1 MRITKLFWGFI
12 GIGAGALLLNCCIPS
27 REASCPTDHE
37 CGAGTVC
44 NLETHHCESNSDLME
59 PPNDPPPP
67 DCTTES
73 QCSDAK
79 ACVNN
84 KCVVCQLHDD
94 CGSKLCEP
102 AKPPSTNNRCLNANQ
117 VYVVDATADSG
128 KCSAADGSVANPF
141 CKLQDALA
149 AMPYR
154 YAIRLVGSKAFD
166 VEYTGPFDLGKMEN
180 RTFRIFGSGPANPD
194 QGRPVLTAGA
204 MDTILTIAPTSGQTK
219 VILDGVSILR
229 ANGGVDCKIGGAVD
243 RPQLQVYRSL
253 LSESKLYGIRTSNCD
268 IMVARST
275 LRSLPRMALFIEA
288 GIYAITDNFL
298 IKNGGDPN
306 ARESPITLFN
316 SDGLFAHNTVV
327 ANSAA
332 ALAGLNSVNCDKATK
347 VVLQASIIHP
357 EPGKAPVSQFSGS
370 CELKGVVVHPSETYA
385 SAGRILAA
393 ASFSS
398 SEPTPFALRD
408 DATNTQCCIDK
419 IDALSATDYF
429 GTKRPQ
435 GAGQADI
442 GAHEVR

>member
-1 MRITKLFWGFI
+1 MRTTKLFWGFI

-59 PPNDPPPP
+59 PPNDPPQP

-229 ANGGVDCKIGGAVD
+229 ANGGVDCK
-243 RPQLQVYRSL
+243 L
-253 LSESKLYGIRTSNCD
+253 LSQASPPLLEIHRSSLSGSTFFGLRTSQC
-268 IMVARST
+268 VVTVTRSVF
-275 LRSLPRMALFIEA
+275 SALPYIAFYLDE
-288 GIYAITDNFL
+288 GTYTVTDNFFTR
-298 IKNGGDPN
+298 NGGDGQAN
-306 ARESPITLFN
+306 ESPLTFHYTR
-316 SDGLFAHNTVV
+316 GVFANNTVV
-327 ANSAA
+327 ANIGTPI
-332 ALAGLNSVNCDKATK
+332 ALGGKKSVNCNNLSTP
-347 VVLQASIIHP
+347 LQDSIILSDP
-357 EPGKAPVSQFSGS
+357 KAYDSQFTGN
-370 CELKGVVVHPSETYA
+370 CQLANVVVHPSETYA
-385 SAGRILAA
+385 SPGKIPALP
-393 ASFSS
+393 SFTQT
-398 SEPTPFALRD
+398 EPTYYALRD
-408 DATNTQCCIDK
+408 DTTNEQCCINK
-419 IDALSATDYF
+419 VESPLSLTDYF
-429 GTKRPQ
+429 GNPRPI
-435 GAGQADI
+435 GPKADI
-442 GAHEVR
+442 GAHEVK